1 MNIAVDARI
10 TAKGQVTLPVEVR
23 RVLGVGDGDQVE
35 FFVHRDGRVLVH
47 ARKTPTSR
55 LFGRLKGRAA
65 RKTDAEAIA
74 EAVAQRDAAS
84 MDAGE

>member
-1 MNIAVDARI
+1 MNVAVDAKI

-23 RVLGVGDGDQVE
+23 RALGVGEGDQVE

-55 LFGRLKGRAA
+55 LFGRLKGRG
-65 RKTDAEAIA
+65 RGMSDADAVA
-74 EAVAQRDAAS
+74 EAVAARDAAS
-84 MDAGE
+84 MEPEG

>member
-23 RVLGVGDGDQVE
+23 RALGVVEGDQVE

-55 LFGRLKGRAA
+55 LFSRLKGRAA
-65 RKTDAEAIA
+65 AMTDDEAIG
-74 EAVAQRDAAS
+74 EAVSTHDEQTKTRK
-84 MDAGE
+84 